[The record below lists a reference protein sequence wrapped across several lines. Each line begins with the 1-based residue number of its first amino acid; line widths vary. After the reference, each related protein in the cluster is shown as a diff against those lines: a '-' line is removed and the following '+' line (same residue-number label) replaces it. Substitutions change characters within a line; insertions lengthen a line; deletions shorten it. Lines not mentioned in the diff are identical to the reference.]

1 MCGDKDPKIEKSI
14 MYVNIIML
22 NTSTMS
28 SVSKKK
34 KKKVYNLPIYLLK
47 TKSAAGSTKKLGYL
61 FLSQSTL
68 TCTITNPVSFFLLC
82 LSLST

>member
-34 KKKVYNLPIYLLK
+34 KKKFIIFPFIFSKLKVLLD
-47 TKSAAGSTKKLGYL
+47 
-61 FLSQSTL
+61 
-68 TCTITNPVSFFLLC
+68 LLR
-82 LSLST
+82 S